1 MMSKNQRA
9 RTFNAVA
16 TTISVMRIHVKP
28 QQVSAAFEA
37 VKHDRSFD
45 ESRALWEQGRP
56 PAQMIQ
62 AMCLRPELLRAFGGF
77 GDCVYPGG
85 LLSRRE
91 KELVIIEASRANQCQ
106 FCLNSHVDLVKMIGV
121 SDDPLRLLDDTATLT
136 AREQLAIDYTC
147 AAMNDSNRVPDSL
160 FDQLKQHF
168 TEPEIVELTF
178 LIGFINM
185 LNMFN
190 NCLQVRYEGEYG
202 TLT

>member
-1 MMSKNQRA
+1 
-9 RTFNAVA
+9 
-16 TTISVMRIHVKP
+16 MRITVTP
-28 QQVSAAFEA
+28 EQIRAAFDA

-45 ESRALWEQGRP
+45 ESRALWQQGRP

-62 AMCLRPELLRAFGGF
+62 AMCLRPELLRAFGTF
-77 GDCVYPGG
+77 GDCIYPGG

-106 FCLNSHVDLVKMIGV
+106 FCMNSHIDLVKMIGILP
-121 SDDPLRLLDDTATLT
+121 DALGLLDDLT
-136 AREQLAIDYTC
+136 QLSLREQLAVEYTC
-147 AAMNDSNRVPDSL
+147 AAMTDSNRVPDSL

-168 TEPEIVELTF
+168 SEPEIVELTF

-190 NCLQVRYEGEYG
+190 NCLQVRYEGEYD
-202 TLT
+202 TLPQTHAQNPA